1 MARFHATLSE
11 RSIEHERLTRICFV
25 DYDREMALVAER
37 LDPQAGEREIL
48 AAGRLTKADQSNEGE
63 FAMLISDKFQ
73 AMDSKP
79 RRSSGFSKSGAPKDS
94 IV

>member
-37 LDPQAGEREIL
+37 LDPQAGE
-48 AAGRLTKADQSNEGE
+48 AGD
-63 FAMLISDKFQ
+63 
-73 AMDSKP
+73 P
-79 RRSSGFSKSGAPKDS
+79 WRRPAYKS
-94 IV
+94 